1 MNKGYK
7 PFIQLIIIRFLEFV
21 RQPGIIFWAII
32 FPVMMAWVLGVAFG
46 KKGELE
52 ITIAL
57 VSDVK
62 IENQELKD
70 FLLAGN
76 KNGRDNVYYKNLSN
90 EKLGTTKYKFIPTTW
105 DSAVVMVKQGK
116 TNIIIKES
124 ADSLLYF
131 FDPANSEAKLAY
143 IMLATAIGEQ
153 DLIYDSGKIKPF
165 TKTGTR
171 YIDFLIPGL
180 IAMGIMN
187 SIMWGISYGLIDIRV
202 KKLLRR
208 MVATPMKKSSFLL
221 SHFVARVMLSA
232 IEALIL
238 LGFSYYFFEISIQGS
253 IAALVVIFLAGNFA
267 FAGIAILIASRVSDS
282 RVGTGLINLI
292 ILPMTILS
300 GIFFSYHNFP
310 EGIIPV
316 IKVLP
321 LTMLADSTRA
331 IFIEGAGFE
340 RVWSNVILLTSIGG
354 IGFILGLRFYKW
366 Y

>member
-7 PFIQLIIIRFLEFV
+7 PFVQLVIIRFLEFI

-46 KKGELE
+46 KKSELM

-57 VSDVK
+57 VSEDK
-62 IENQELKD
+62 IENQALLE
-70 FLLAGN
+70 FLTS
-76 KNGRDNVYYKNLSN
+76 KNTIKNDSLFYQSLSN
-90 EKLGTTKYKFIPTTW
+90 EKLRTTKYKFIPTTW
-105 DSAVVMVKQGK
+105 DSAVIMVKQGK
-116 TNIIIKES
+116 TNIIIKEN
-124 ADSLLYF
+124 ADSILYF
-131 FDPANSEAKLAY
+131 FDPANSEAKLSY
-143 IMLATAIGEQ
+143 IMLASAIEKQ
-153 DLIYDSGKIKPF
+153 DLTYKSGSIKPF

-232 IEALIL
+232 IEACIL
-238 LGFSYYFFEISIQGS
+238 LGFSYYFFKISIQGDLG
-253 IAALVVIFLAGNFA
+253 ALLVVFLAGNFA

-321 LTMLADSTRA
+321 LTMLADSIRA
-331 IFIEGAGFE
+331 IFIEGVGFE
-340 RVWSNVILLTSIGG
+340 KVWSNVLLLTSVGG